1 MLMTQEP
8 SVITEG
14 LETLQKVDKN
24 LIQQY
29 LEDMLPNIL
38 NFAVQ
43 IILAVLLYLAG
54 KRVIAFIRKFLRK
67 SLERRGVDIG
77 VRQFLDSVSKY
88 CLYFVLWLM
97 ILTLFGITTASVIAV
112 LGSAGLTLGLALQGS
127 LANFAGGVLILLLGP
142 FHVGDYIISG
152 ETGHEGTVREISTF
166 YTRIQTAD
174 NQTVMI
180 PNGRLADGAIVNVTG
195 QQTRR
200 IDILVGISYDADLKK
215 AKQLLGS
222 LAEKEERIL
231 TDQPVNVF
239 VSALSDSSVE
249 VGCRF
254 WVKSEDYWQTKWDM
268 LEAVKL
274 TFDEHGIQIP
284 FPQMDV
290 HIKQEGSEKQQLS
303 EQL

>member
-254 WVKSEDYWQTKWDM
+254 WVKSEDYWKTKWDM

-303 EQL
+303 E

>member
-1 MLMTQEP
+1 MPMTQEP

-303 EQL
+303 E

>member
-268 LEAVKL
+268 LEAMKL